1 MKCAARLRSLL
12 HSAKYPSETYQ
23 SHIGCS
29 RVQDAYTLRCI
40 PQVHGVTWDTLQFVR
55 GILQTELN
63 SGTDNPMI
71 FSRDRQILSGGNFH
85 GEYVAKALDFL
96 AIGIHE
102 IGSMSERRIERL
114 VNPAL
119 SELPAFLVREGGLNS
134 GFMIAHC
141 TAASLV
147 SEDKVRMKDTYLSPI
162 VYKFPSGS
170 VLYSSSACS
179 TVCYHFFQVLCHPS
193 SIDSLST
200 SAAKEDHVSMGGFGA
215 RKALKVVENVEKVC
229 MT

>member
-12 HSAKYPSETYQ
+12 HSTKYPSEIYQ
-23 SHIGCS
+23 SHIDCS

-63 SGTDNPMI
+63 SSTDNPMI
-71 FSRDRQILSGGNFH
+71 FSHDRQILSGGNFH
-85 GEYVAKALDFL
+85 GEYVAKALDFM

-119 SELPAFLVREGGLNS
+119 SGLPAFLVNEGGLNS

-141 TAASLV
+141 TAAALV
-147 SEDKVRMKDTYLSPI
+147 SENKVRHRGGTYLSHMYRFSTRSRD
-162 VYKFPSGS
+162 V
-170 VLYSSSACS
+170 VYSSSTYSIVYWFS
-179 TVCYHFFQVLCHPS
+179 TIRFYVIHPRL
-193 SIDSLST
+193 ILSLPPPP
-200 SAAKEDHVSMGGFGA
+200 KRIMLLWEDLA
-215 RKALKVVENVEKVC
+215 RARR
-229 MT
+229 